1 MNKYIVHYN
10 YNIYKLLTQALKKLK
25 QIERKISIVHLIIW
39 EKALFYIHVLAN
51 CYNHSSLSIGNVFVY
66 VHILNFTLK
75 FPLFK
80 DAPLVFSSAVQN
92 GVASSFVYII
102 GLKMAQ
108 NKRPP
113 HFALNSLDEKGAWL
127 LRAPSLD
134 SKSVTWWK

>member
-66 VHILNFTLK
+66 VHILYFTLK
-75 FPLFK
+75 FPLRCPFGFFICLSK
-80 DAPLVFSSAVQN
+80 WRGVLFRLYHWSEN
-92 GVASSFVYII
+92 GAKLKTASFCFEFIGWKRRVTFTSPII
-102 GLKMAQ
+102 G
-108 NKRPP
+108 
-113 HFALNSLDEKGAWL
+113 
-127 LRAPSLD
+127 
-134 SKSVTWWK
+134 

>member
-39 EKALFYIHVLAN
+39 EKTLFYIHVLAN
-51 CYNHSSLSIGNVFVY
+51 HYNHSSLGIGNVFVY
-66 VHILNFTLK
+66 VHILYFTLK
-75 FPLFK
+75 FPLRCPFGFFICRSK
-80 DAPLVFSSAVQN
+80 WR
-92 GVASSFVYII
+92 GVLYII

-113 HFALNSLDEKGAWL
+113 HFALNSLDEKGA
-127 LRAPSLD
+127 
-134 SKSVTWWK
+134 